1 MGKFQD
7 LTGKRFGRL
16 VAIEYLGNSRWKCK
30 CDCGKYHEVLAYSL
44 KNGITRSCGCFNI
57 ERAIETNTTH
67 GQANTKLYGVWCAI
81 KRRCYKAYDKRY
93 KNYGNRGIVMCEE
106 WKNNFQSFYRWSMAN
121 GYKEHLT
128 IDRIDN
134 NGNYEP
140 SNCRWAT
147 NKEQSRNKTNNHII
161 EYNGE
166 KMTAV
171 EFAEKY
177 NINYSTLLTRLWRK
191 QDIFNLIKEK

>member
-30 CDCGKYHEVLAYSL
+30 CDCGNYHEVLAYSL
-44 KNGITRSCGCFNI
+44 KTGITRSCGCFNI

-67 GQANTKLYGVWCAI
+67 GQTNTKLYNVWCGI
-81 KRRCYKAYDKRY
+81 KRRCYKTYDKRY

-106 WKNNFQSFYRWSMAN
+106 WKNNFQSFYMWSMAN

-177 NINYSTLLTRLWRK
+177 NINYSTLLSRLWRK